1 MKRREFMKASGQ
13 SAIAIGLLGSS
24 ACSTK
29 KSVVGGKY
37 FFEISLAQ
45 WSLHKALFAKEM
57 DNLDFAS
64 RAKNEFGIP
73 NIEYVNQFFKDKA
86 KDKVYLEEMNKRA
99 NDLGVKQLLIMVD
112 GEGGLADLDDQNRKT
127 AVENHY
133 KWVEAAQYFGCHSIR
148 VNAFGVGSAG
158 DVQQAAV
165 DGLGT
170 LASYAKDY
178 EINIL
183 VENHGGYSSDGK
195 WLSEV
200 MRQVNMNNCGTLP
213 DFGNFCIKRDSGQPW
228 GGNCIEE
235 YDRYQGVTELM
246 PYAKAVSAKT
256 NDFNAEGDE
265 VHTDYMKMMK
275 IVKDAGYR
283 GYVGIEYEGSVLS
296 ETEGIIA
303 SKRLLEKIATLI

>member
-1 MKRREFMKASGQ
+1 MKASGQ

>member
-1 MKRREFMKASGQ
+1 MKAAGQ
-13 SAIAIGLLGSS
+13 SAVAIGLLGSS

-29 KSVVGGKY
+29 KSVIGGKS

-64 RAKNEFGIP
+64 RAKNEFGIH

-86 KDKVYLEEMNKRA
+86 KDRLYLEEMNKRA

-165 DGLGT
+165 DGLGS

-178 EINIL
+178 KINIL

-200 MRQVNMNNCGTLP
+200 MRQVDMRNCGTLP

-265 VHTDYMKMMK
+265 VHTDYLKMMK

-296 ETEGIIA
+296 EAEGIIA
-303 SKRLLEKIATLI
+303 SKRLLDKIATTI

>member
-1 MKRREFMKASGQ
+1 MKASGQ

-29 KSVVGGKY
+29 KSVVGGKS

-64 RAKNEFGIP
+64 RAKNEFGIH

-112 GEGGLADLDDQNRKT
+112 GEGGLADLDDQSRKS

-148 VNAFGVGSAG
+148 VNAFGVGSAV

-165 DGLGT
+165 DGLGS
-170 LASYAKDY
+170 LANYASDY
-178 EINIL
+178 KINIL
-183 VENHGGYSSDGK
+183 VENHGGYSSDGQ

-200 MRQVNMNNCGTLP
+200 MRQVDMNNCGTLP
-213 DFGNFCIKRDSGQPW
+213 DFGNFCIKRDSGQEW

-256 NDFNAEGDE
+256 NDFNAEGNE
-265 VHTDYMKMMK
+265 IHTDYMKMMK

-283 GYVGIEYEGSVLS
+283 GHVGIEYEGSVLS